1 MNRQFEYTSVM
12 QDLHFTPQQKVEI
25 AARAA
30 EAAQAAPRRK
40 RRPIGRTA
48 LIAACLTV
56 VLAVSAGATGVLKSA
71 IDVFS
76 PIFGGSAAQTEIID
90 KIGYPVG
97 ASDTDN
103 GVTITADAVMGDR
116 YNAVIIYTISRD
128 DGTALLPE
136 GAEDAMLL
144 VHGNGTDL
152 SILGGTHGG
161 SYFVVEDPAAS
172 SIQMVETRSSDVPL
186 NDCTATAVFENLYQ
200 WDEETGEAVPIV
212 EGKWKLKFEMAYEDS
227 SITLGSGETFSQGGM
242 TFTIDAVTIS
252 PVAYKVDYT
261 VDREVVWS
269 ESGSGRQ
276 DPEDARQMEQYL
288 ENVEI
293 LLTKTD
299 GTVIDLSNAGGS
311 NGPEDGKTV
320 CSKGEVFSE
329 ILHLEELASVS
340 VGGVEFPI
348 PAE

>member
-1 MNRQFEYTSVM
+1 MLAQKAWRMIRT
-12 QDLHFTPQQKVEI
+12 LIFTYLVS
-25 AARAA
+25 
-30 EAAQAAPRRK
+30 
-40 RRPIGRTA
+40 GVLLTA
-48 LIAACLTV
+48 LAFALYKFRLPESQITLGISGVYILSCFMGGFMAGKAMRSRKFLWGLLTGI
-56 VLAVSAGATGVLKSA
+56 LYFAFLLIMSFLQ
-71 IDVFS
+71 DR
-76 PIFGGSAAQTEIID
+76 
-90 KIGYPVG
+90 
-97 ASDTDN
+97 
-103 GVTITADAVMGDR
+103 TITADAVMGDR
-116 YNAVIIYTISRD
+116 YNAVVIYTISRD

-252 PVAYKVDYT
+252 PVAYKVDYA

-311 NGPEDGKTV
+311 IGPEDGKTV
-320 CSKGEVFSE
+320 CSKGEVFDE
-329 ILHLEELASVS
+329 ILPLEELASVS